1 MASCASAVHFE
12 LLVSRNSIREAQRKA
27 LRLFAGRGCRYSAKE
42 LSSATGV
49 PEANLENAMRPV
61 HDPNYRALKSE
72 ELASLDKFL
81 GAAFTSIRLEPSG
94 VGAFDLMEGEQ
105 PPLPR
110 VLTVDSAP
118 KPRETAKEKVQRLQT
133 ELFKAVEELTA

>member
-1 MASCASAVHFE
+1 MNCLAPAVHFE

-27 LRLFAGRGCRYSAKE
+27 LRLFAGRGRRYSTKE
-42 LSSATGV
+42 LSNATGV
-49 PEANLENAMRPV
+49 PETNLENAMRPV
-61 HDPNYRALKSE
+61 HDPNHRALKAE

-81 GAAFTSIRLEPSG
+81 GAAFTSIRLEPAG

-118 KPRETAKEKVQRLQT
+118 RPRETAQEKVERLKA
-133 ELFKAVEELTA
+133 ELFNAVEDLMA

>member
-1 MASCASAVHFE
+1 MASVPASVQFE

-27 LRLFAGRGCRYSAKE
+27 LRLHCGRGCRYTAKE
-42 LSSATGV
+42 LYQGSGV
-49 PEANLENAMRPV
+49 PDTNLENAMRPV

-81 GAAFTSIRLEPSG
+81 GAPFTSVRLEPSG
-94 VGAFDLMEGEQ
+94 VGAFELMEGEQ

-110 VLTVDSAP
+110 VLTAESPPV
-118 KPRETAKEKVQRLQT
+118 PRETAREKVERLQR
-133 ELFKAVEELTA
+133 ELLDAIEEMKS

>member
-1 MASCASAVHFE
+1 MASCANAVHFE
-12 LLVSRNSIREAQRKA
+12 LLVSRNSVREAQRKA
-27 LRLFAGRGCRYSAKE
+27 LKLFCGRGCRYTAKE
-42 LSSATGV
+42 LWKASGV
-49 PEANLENAMRPV
+49 TDTNLENAMRPV
-61 HDPNYRALKSE
+61 HDPNFRALKSE

-81 GAAFTSIRLEPSG
+81 GAAFTSVRLEPAG

-118 KPRETAKEKVQRLQT
+118 KPRETAQEKVQRLQT
-133 ELFKAVEELTA
+133 ELFKAIEELTA

>member
-1 MASCASAVHFE
+1 MASAADSVHFE

-27 LRLFAGRGCRYSAKE
+27 LRLFAGRGCRYSTKE
-42 LSSATGV
+42 LWKATGV
-49 PEANLENAMRPV
+49 PETNLENAVRPV
-61 HDPNYRALKSE
+61 HDPNFRALKAE

-81 GAAFTSIRLEPSG
+81 GAAFTSVRLEPSG

-118 KPRETAKEKVQRLQT
+118 KPRETAQEKVQRLQT
-133 ELFKAVEELTA
+133 ELFKAIEELAA